1 MIEQQLNKII
11 HFKIKRILNQ
21 DVLESK
27 IQNKLYKTILRTFK
41 SFNKSKIDKFVSIST

>member
-21 DVLESK
+21 DDLESE
-27 IQNKLYKTILRTFK
+27 IQNKLYKTIL
-41 SFNKSKIDKFVSIST
+41 